1 MVNEVNEAF
10 SRQSENFDDYEERNK
25 ILKWMRSITQRHL
38 FRHLKKGDVIL
49 ELNAGTGID
58 AVYLGNMGFRIHC
71 IDIAEGM
78 IKKLGDKI
86 DRLRLN
92 KLVSYQ
98 VLSFTDLDRLENRSF
113 DYIFSNFGGVN
124 CADDLSLIF
133 SQFREILKPGG
144 KVTMVIIPPFC
155 PWETALILKGQIK
168 TAFRRMKKRGIWANV
183 EGIRFPVFY
192 YSVSETIK
200 ALGRDY
206 QIIELQG
213 LASISPPPY
222 MENFPKRYP
231 RIYKRLTY
239 WDEKLSHFF
248 PFNRYADHFILTAE
262 FKPK

>member
-144 KVTMVIIPPFC
+144 
-155 PWETALILKGQIK
+155 
-168 TAFRRMKKRGIWANV
+168 R
-183 EGIRFPVFY
+183 
-192 YSVSETIK
+192 
-200 ALGRDY
+200 
-206 QIIELQG
+206 
-213 LASISPPPY
+213 
-222 MENFPKRYP
+222 
-231 RIYKRLTY
+231 
-239 WDEKLSHFF
+239 
-248 PFNRYADHFILTAE
+248 
-262 FKPK
+262 